1 MVGLPTHDQNI
12 RGPPD
17 IDAAGITFDGMR
29 RNGASRNLDN
39 PAASLLFS
47 DPIHQS
53 GDAFNMLVDAAGRV
67 QQAGPMKQD
76 PENRSGPTSTHMA
89 RKASAALPGGG
100 MSPAIDPAI
109 IEMQGNFTTQ
119 LDPDLS
125 DALQAWSRVRFVQA
139 GWFTPEEGIA
149 YIKYFYDHLSPLSP
163 VIPPDFSSL
172 SSHASLLN
180 EEPMLT
186 VTLLTIA
193 SRYLGLKGSGGAS
206 RTFWIHD
213 KLWDYLQSMITRM
226 FWGQEQ
232 FGGGFCGAGN
242 AKTEESEARR
252 RGLRSL
258 GTVESLLLLSDWL
271 PRSMHFPP
279 GDDGD
284 ELLIPPGNFTDIF
297 QPLRRTVQIGWTE
310 PAIRSDRMVWSLV
323 SIAYS
328 LALELGVFDSLI
340 DKGSWCPGP
349 QTKTSYA
356 SERADRAGRMLFVY
370 VTQACGRLGY
380 PNMMPQQGTET
391 NLDFLK
397 MDVPPGKYCKSQV
410 SHCLELSNGSS
421 AGPYGSVTTID
432 KVQRAWAELTALI
445 RLSNTELFESQQR
458 TQQSI
463 QSGAYIDY
471 IEKFNPLL
479 AIWKGRFE
487 QTDSMFWP
495 LRPFRKI
502 TDKS

>member
-1 MVGLPTHDQNI
+1 
-12 RGPPD
+12 
-17 IDAAGITFDGMR
+17 
-29 RNGASRNLDN
+29 
-39 PAASLLFS
+39 
-47 DPIHQS
+47 
-53 GDAFNMLVDAAGRV
+53 MLVNAADHV
-67 QQAGPMKQD
+67 QQDHVQQVPIKQD
-76 PENRSGPTSTHMA
+76 PENGSGPALPHVARKTSTA
-89 RKASAALPGGG
+89 QPKSA

-109 IEMQGNFTTQ
+109 IEMQGTISAPLTTE
-119 LDPDLS
+119 LADSLE
-125 DALQAWSRVRFVQA
+125 AWSRLRFVRA

-149 YIKYFYDHLSPLSP
+149 YIEYFYKHLSPLSP
-163 VIPPDFSSL
+163 VIPPDFSSV
-172 SSHASLLN
+172 SSHARLLN
-180 EEPMLT
+180 EEPMLA

-193 SRYLGLKGSGGAS
+193 SRYLAIKGSGGDS
-206 RTFWIHD
+206 RTFWMHD
-213 KLWDYLQSMITRM
+213 KLWNYLQNMITRM

-242 AKTEESEARR
+242 ARTEESEARR

-271 PRSMHFPP
+271 PRAMHFPP

-284 ELLIPPGNFTDIF
+284 ELLVSQVDTTDIY
-297 QPLRRTVQIGWTE
+297 QLLRRNVHLGWTE

-323 SIAYS
+323 SMAYS
-328 LALELGVFDSLI
+328 LSFELGIFDSLI

-349 QTKTSYA
+349 QAKTSYA

-397 MDVPPGKYCKSQV
+397 MDVPPGESCKSLL
-410 SHCLELSNGSS
+410 SHCHELSNCTV
-421 AGPYGSVTTID
+421 AGPYGSITPID

-458 TQQSI
+458 MQQSI
-463 QSGAYIDY
+463 QSGAYLDF
-471 IEKFNPLL
+471 IEKFNPKL
-479 AIWKGRFE
+479 ANWKERFE
-487 QTDSMFWP
+487 QTESMF
-495 LRPFRKI
+495 RPTI
-502 TDKS
+502 S